1 MTYMTDMMS
10 QNCHV
15 SCPSLCSVYDQ
26 LTVRSV
32 LKTSKVS
39 DVCLQ
44 VITPQIAIMMKSHSI
59 RYCVL
64 DALMHAQENK
74 YLH

>member
-1 MTYMTDMMS
+1 MTYMTGMMS

-26 LTVRSV
+26 ITVRSV

-44 VITPQIAIMMKSHSI
+44 VITPQIAIMMKSIVSWMHSCM
-59 RYCVL
+59 RRL
-64 DALMHAQENK
+64 